1 MATTASTSQRRTR
14 SRSNPAPQTGGA
26 KLGRPVAIVGGNRTP
41 FARAFTAY
49 KDSNVLDL
57 LTAALQGLVNRFE
70 LHGEQL
76 GAVVGGGVAKDPAYF
91 NLTREAVLS
100 SGLSPYTPTWDVQ
113 QACGT
118 SLRAT
123 ADVASDIALGR
134 YEAGVGSGVDSY
146 SIPAAGIPEGLIKI
160 GQRLQTAKTLKD
172 RLKLVGSLRPGSFAM
187 QMSAGERR
195 TGLTMGESAA
205 ITSKKF
211 GVTRQEQDELALAS
225 HKNLAAAYE
234 RGFFDDLITPYH
246 GLVRDNNL
254 RADVTLEKLGKL
266 KPVFGVRAG
275 DATMTAGNSTPFTD
289 GAAAVLLSTDEWA
302 AERGLPVLAHLVD
315 VEVAAVDYVSGADGL
330 LMAPSYAVPRLLAR
344 NGLTL
349 QDFDVYEIHE
359 AFASV
364 VIAHL
369 KAWASDEYCK
379 EKLGLDGALG
389 EIDRSKLN
397 TVGSSLAIGH
407 PFGATGA
414 RVVAQVAKQ
423 LAERGSG
430 RALVSICAAGGL
442 GITAILER

>member
-1 MATTASTSQRRTR
+1 MATTSSASQRRTR
-14 SRSNPAPQTGGA
+14 TRSNPAPQTGGA
-26 KLGRPVAIVGGNRTP
+26 KLGRPVAVLGGNRTP
-41 FARAFTAY
+41 FARSFTAY
-49 KDSNVLDL
+49 KDSNVLDM
-57 LTAALQGLVNRFE
+57 LTAALQGLVNRFD

-100 SGLSPYTPTWDVQ
+100 SGLSPYTPTWDLQ

-123 ADVASDIALGR
+123 ADVANEIALGR
-134 YEAGVGSGVDSY
+134 IEVGVGSGVDSY

-160 GQRLQTAKTLKD
+160 GQRLQTAKSLKE
-172 RLKLVGSLRPGSFAM
+172 RLQLIASIRPGSFAL

-205 ITSKKF
+205 ITSKQF
-211 GVTRQEQDELALAS
+211 GITRQAQDELALAS

-234 RGFFDDLITPYH
+234 RGFFDDLITPYQ

-254 RADVTLEKLGKL
+254 RPDLTLEKLAKL

-275 DATMTAGNSTPFTD
+275 DATMTAGNSTAFTD
-289 GAAAVLLSTDEWA
+289 GAAAALLSSDEWA

-315 VEVAAVDYVSGADGL
+315 VEVGAVDYVSGTDGL
-330 LMAPSYAVPRLLAR
+330 LMAGTYAVPRLLAR
-344 NGLTL
+344 NGLAL

-364 VIAHL
+364 VLCHL
-369 KAWASDEYCK
+369 KAWSSEEYCK
-379 EKLGLDGALG
+379 EKLGLDAPLG

-397 TVGSSLAIGH
+397 TVGSSLGIGH

-430 RALVSICAAGGL
+430 RALVSICEAGGQ